1 MSSVRFSFA
10 IKAGASQSL
19 MSFPITD
26 FARVRRREDGA
37 SFSLPLGEQCFFC
50 LFLCFCTT
58 LELATVGYVF
68 RKTNLY
74 ASSRKWILSALSFYT
89 EPLLSAHKA
98 NLGRFLFSIYRTF
111 QLIGQWCVSFFSF
124 FIPSLSDLEYHCL
137 KS

>member
-19 MSFPITD
+19 MSFPTTD
-26 FARVRRREDGA
+26 FARMRRHEDGA
-37 SFSLPLGEQCFFC
+37 SFSLPLGEQCFVCF
-50 LFLCFCTT
+50 FFCTT

-124 FIPSLSDLEYHCL
+124 LIPSLSDLEYHCL